1 MHLSSNPEYWLRG
14 PVTGIPPL
22 LQPVAHALL
31 QSRDEVNALMEGF
44 PEKRLWDRPAGV
56 ASPGFHL
63 QHLAGV
69 LDRLLTYARGEG
81 LSPRQLR
88 ELGEEGRPTGERTF
102 EGTSDIGRDSSAVG
116 QGRNSGEGLTGGSEA
131 GGEMADGELDRLLKR
146 YNRQI
151 DNALLQLTGTPE
163 LSLTESRGVGRAR
176 IPSTVGGLLFHAAEH
191 SMRHTGQL
199 LVTVRILQSD
209 LPSGNR

>member
-1 MHLSSNPEYWLRG
+1 MPASSNPEYWLRG
-14 PVTGIPPL
+14 PVAGIPAL

-44 PEKRLWDRPAGV
+44 PEEKLWERPGGA

-69 LDRLLTYARGEG
+69 LDRLLTYAKGDI
-81 LSPRQLR
+81 LSPMQLE
-88 ELGEEGRPTGERTF
+88 ELAAEGRGRSRESPF
-102 EGTSDIGRDSSAVG
+102 EGAGGGEDSG
-116 QGRNSGEGLTGGSEA
+116 GETGSGELV
-131 GGEMADGELDRLLKR
+131 RLIER

-151 DNALLQLTGTPE
+151 DNALQQLAETPE
-163 LSLTESRGVGRAR
+163 LSLPEPRGVGRAR

-199 LVTVRILQSD
+199 LVTVNVLQSV
-209 LPSGNR
+209 PPAGNR